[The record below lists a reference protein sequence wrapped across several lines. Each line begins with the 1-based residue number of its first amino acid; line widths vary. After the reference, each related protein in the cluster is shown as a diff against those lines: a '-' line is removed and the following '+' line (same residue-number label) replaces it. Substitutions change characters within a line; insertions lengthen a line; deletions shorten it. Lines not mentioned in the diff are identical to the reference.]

1 MVSDIP
7 LQSIV
12 TWVDPS
18 ERINPETAENVTES
32 EASFVAVKVICTFEP
47 DWTLWPLPKPKV
59 IVPNEKVINDK
70 EIKSIKPIHIDLGL
84 DERRTDER

>member
-18 ERINPETAENVTES
+18 ERINPETAENVTEAES
-32 EASFVAVKVICTFEP
+32 SFVAVKVICTFEP
-47 DWTLWPLPKPKV
+47 DSTLWPLWKPKV
-59 IVPNEKVINDK
+59 IVLNEKVINDK
-70 EIKSIKPIHIDLGL
+70 EIKI
-84 DERRTDER
+84 